1 MKARDANLRRMPV
14 SFGSDARLSAFYF
27 AFFAW
32 VGVGT
37 AYFPPYLAERGLEAA
52 QIAWVLALPPLAR
65 IVAPT
70 AWGWIAD
77 RTQAQRAIV
86 VFSCATGAV
95 CFACLPAVQGFT
107 GIAWLVAI
115 SAVFSAAALPLVEA
129 ITLGALA
136 GHSGR
141 YGPIRLWGSVGFIAV
156 VLAGGVFLEAGVV
169 GILPFAI
176 FACAITAAGIGCTLP
191 ASSVPAPA
199 HALRVP
205 ISSTAVAL
213 LLSAFFVAV
222 SHGTL
227 YTFFTL
233 HLQHLGYS
241 GTLIGFLWTLGVLAE
256 IVVFFYLPVLFR
268 RHALS
273 TILMASAALGVIRFQ
288 MIGWASDWLALLLL
302 AQVLHAATFGSYH
315 AAAVAAVHRLF
326 APHAQARG
334 QTLFSSLGYGAGG
347 AAGALAAGW
356 AWDFGPGVAFTV
368 SSLAALAGLLFAY
381 PLKRAGL

>member
-1 MKARDANLRRMPV
+1 MPV
-14 SFGSDARLSAFYF
+14 SFRLAAFYF

-32 VGVGT
+32 VGIVT
-37 AYFPPYLAERGLEAA
+37 AYFPPYLAERGLDPA

-65 IVAPT
+65 ILAPA

-77 RTQAQRAIV
+77 HTGAQRALV
-86 VFSCATGAV
+86 VFSCAMGAA
-95 CFACLPAVQGFT
+95 CFALLPAVHGFV
-107 GIAWLVAI
+107 GIAWLIAI

-136 GHSGR
+136 GQSGR
-141 YGPIRLWGSVGFIAV
+141 YGPIRLWGSVGFIAM
-156 VLAGGVFLEAGVV
+156 VLAGGASLDAGVV
-169 GILPFAI
+169 GILPLAVV
-176 FACAITAAGIGCTLP
+176 ACAGASAAIGWTLPKPHIHPPSEHGRAPFNRTAA
-191 ASSVPAPA
+191 
-199 HALRVP
+199 ALIV
-205 ISSTAVAL
+205 
-213 LLSAFFVAV
+213 SAFFVSV

-256 IVVFFYLPVLFR
+256 IVVFFYLPALFR

-273 TILMASAALGVIRFQ
+273 TILMASAVLGVIRFQ
-288 MIGWASDWLALLLL
+288 MIGWAADWLALLLV

-315 AAAVAAVHRLF
+315 AAAVAAVHRIF
-326 APHAQARG
+326 PAHAHARG
-334 QTLFSSLGYGAGG
+334 QTLFSSFGYGAGG
-347 AAGALAAGW
+347 AAGTLAAGW
-356 AWDFGPGVAFTV
+356 AWQFGAGFAFTV
-368 SSLAALAGLLFAY
+368 SSVAALAGLLFAY

>member
-1 MKARDANLRRMPV
+1 MPV
-14 SFGSDARLSAFYF
+14 SFRLAAFYF

-32 VGVGT
+32 VGLTT
-37 AYFPPYLAERGLEAA
+37 AYFPPYLAARGLDPA

-65 IVAPT
+65 IVAPA

-77 RTQAQRAIV
+77 RTRAERTIV
-86 VFSCATGAV
+86 VLSCATGAA
-95 CFACLPAVQGFT
+95 CFALLPAMNGFAE
-107 GIAWLVAI
+107 IAWLVAL
-115 SAVFSAAALPLVEA
+115 SALFSAAALPLVEA

-136 GHSGR
+136 GQSGR
-141 YGPIRLWGSVGFIAV
+141 YGPIRLWGSIGFIAV
-156 VLAGGVFLEAGVV
+156 VLVGGASLDAGVV
-169 GILPFAI
+169 GLLPA
-176 FACAITAAGIGCTLP
+176 AVVGCALAAAVIGATLP
-191 ASSVPAPA
+191 RPRLHAPAPLA
-199 HALRVP
+199 RLPLGKTAL
-205 ISSTAVAL
+205 AL
-213 LLSAFFVAV
+213 LASAFFVAV

-227 YTFFTL
+227 YTFLTL

-273 TILMASAALGVIRFQ
+273 TLLMASAALGVIRFQ
-288 MIGWASDWLALLLL
+288 MIGWASDWLALLLV

-334 QTLFSSLGYGAGG
+334 QTLFSSFGYGAGG
-347 AAGALAAGW
+347 AAGTLAAGW
-356 AWDFGPGVAFTV
+356 AWEFAGPGFAFTV
-368 SSLAALAGLLFAY
+368 SSVAALAGLLFAY